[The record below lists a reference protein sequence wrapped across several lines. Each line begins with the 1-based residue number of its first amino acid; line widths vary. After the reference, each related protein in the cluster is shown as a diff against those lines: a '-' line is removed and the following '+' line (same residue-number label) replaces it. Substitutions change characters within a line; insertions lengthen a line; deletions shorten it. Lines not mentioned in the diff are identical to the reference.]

1 MNVGNVSLVQ
11 QNTIKQNEHMNAPFS
26 TSKQNKTKW
35 MLKVFL
41 YFSKI

>member
-1 MNVGNVSLVQ
+1 MLETYHLVQ
-11 QNTIKQNEHMNAPFS
+11 QNTIRQNEHMNASFS
-26 TSKQNKTKW
+26 ATKQNKTKW